1 MSVGKDKGTHQTA
14 EGLTSA
20 SSAAQLDRR
29 RRRRSRVLV
38 SAGVVLAVTGVLM
51 WAHGQAV
58 ASQLQQQSAQTC
70 AQVTQQLDQVVPA
83 GGGAG
88 SVSPSQLAVLQVDGV
103 DVVGRLRASA
113 IGLDLPVSALG
124 SDYDVVPALQQGRQ
138 DQLVVRGCSYQ
149 GAMGQLGSLAAGS
162 EVTFTQVDGAVGRYQ
177 VVSAGVTN
185 QEFNDDYDL
194 LIYWADEFGS
204 KRWVGCSLAS
214 AR

>member
-1 MSVGKDKGTHQTA
+1 MSVGKDKGAQQTA

-20 SSAAQLDRR
+20 SSADQLDLR

-38 SAGVVLAVTGVLM
+38 SAGVVLAVAGALM
-51 WAHGQAV
+51 WAHGQAA
-58 ASQLQQQSAQTC
+58 ASQLQQRSTQTC
-70 AQVTQQLDQVVPA
+70 AQVAQQLDQVVPA

-113 IGLDLPVSALG
+113 IGLDLPVASLG

-149 GAMGQLGSLAAGS
+149 GAMGQLESLAAGNK
-162 EVTFTQVDGAVGRYQ
+162 VTFTQVDGAVSRYQ

>member
-1 MSVGKDKGTHQTA
+1 MSVGKDEGAQQTA
-14 EGLTSA
+14 EGLASV

-38 SAGVVLAVTGVLM
+38 SAGVVLAVAGALM
-51 WAHGQAV
+51 WAHGQA
-58 ASQLQQQSAQTC
+58 AAGELQQRSAQTC
-70 AQVTQQLDQVVPA
+70 AQVAQQLDQMVPA

-113 IGLDLPVSALG
+113 IGLDLPVAALG
-124 SDYDVVPALQQGRQ
+124 SDYDVVPALQQGHQ
-138 DQLVVRGCSYQ
+138 GQLVVHGCSYQ

-194 LIYWADEFGS
+194 LVYWADEFGS

-214 AR
+214 

>member
-1 MSVGKDKGTHQTA
+1 MSVGKDKGTQQTA
-14 EGLTSA
+14 EGPTA
-20 SSAAQLDRR
+20 VAPVAELDRR

-38 SAGVVLAVTGVLM
+38 CAGVALAVAGALM
-51 WAHGQAV
+51 WAHGQAT
-58 ASQLQQQSAQTC
+58 ASELQQQSAQTC
-70 AQVTQQLDQVVPA
+70 QQVTQQLDQVVPSS
-83 GGGAG
+83 GGAG
-88 SVSPSQLAVLQVDGV
+88 SVNPSQLAVLQVDGV
-103 DVVGRLRASA
+103 DVVGRLQASA
-113 IGLDLPVSALG
+113 IGLDLPVAALG
-124 SDYDVVPALQQGRQ
+124 SDFDVVPAVQQGRQ

-149 GAMGQLGSLAAGS
+149 GAMGQLESLAAGNK
-162 EVTFTQVDGAVGRYQ
+162 VTFTQVDGAVSRYQ